1 LKFRGYFKTD
11 RSSQVFNEVFPKYY
25 MTFSD
30 FCIKFQL
37 PKRVFIKK
45 KKTKIKDI
53 LVFFVFLTAKI
64 NKMVLIESSDVQN
77 KRF

>member
-1 LKFRGYFKTD
+1 
-11 RSSQVFNEVFPKYY
+11 

-37 PKRVFIKK
+37 LKRVFIIKKKK

-53 LVFFVFLTAKI
+53 LVFLIAKI